1 MLPVALTC
9 PLWWVAR
16 WATRVLTSLAV
27 IAALALGAAAPL
39 PGSPAPTAAASTF
52 AVEPPASSDR
62 PAAVTATRPAPPT
75 VDGRA
80 VPRDSTT
87 VDGRAVRGSATV
99 VGGRAVR
106 GSATVVGGRAVR
118 DSATVVGGRAA
129 RDSATVD
136 GPAVRDRAA
145 VGEAGS
151 AWSADPPPVL
161 HGRPGD
167 LPAAS
172 TGVAS
177 APATSDWSPRVDTAG
192 SRAPRAPPERRITP
206 GR

>member
-62 PAAVTATRPAPPT
+62 PAVTATRPAPPT
-75 VDGRA
+75 VDGQA
-80 VPRDSTT
+80 VPRDS
-87 VDGRAVRGSATV
+87 AT
-99 VGGRAVR
+99 
-106 GSATVVGGRAVR
+106 
-118 DSATVVGGRAA
+118 
-129 RDSATVD
+129 
-136 GPAVRDRAA
+136 